1 MDWTVIYHPEVAED
15 LEALG
20 PAKARVALKVIER
33 RIRYVEPDK
42 AGSPLR
48 DQLASYRRIRTQD
61 IRIVYHVDGKRVE
74 VLIIAVGARRDS
86 EVYATARRRRR

>member
-1 MDWTVIYHPEVAED
+1 MAWTVIYHPVVAAD
-15 LEALG
+15 LKALG
-20 PAKARVALKVIER
+20 PAKARVVLKVIEQ
-33 RIRYVEPDK
+33 RIRNGEPDK

-61 IRIVYHVDGKRVE
+61 IRIVYHVDGKKVE

-86 EVYATARRRRR
+86 EVYATATRRRR

>member
-1 MDWTVIYHPEVAED
+1 MAWTVIYHPEVAEH
-15 LEALG
+15 LQAPG
-20 PAKARVALKVIER
+20 PAKATAVLKVIEQPTSNG
-33 RIRYVEPDK
+33 EPDK

-61 IRIVYHVDGKRVE
+61 IRIVYHVDGKRIE

-86 EVYATARRRRR
+86 EVYATATRRRR

>member
-1 MDWTVIYHPEVAED
+1 MAWSVIYHPEVTED

-20 PAKARVALKVIER
+20 PAKARVALKVIEQ
-33 RIRYVEPDK
+33 RIRNGELDK

-74 VLIIAVGARRDS
+74 VLIIAVGSRRDS
-86 EVYATARRRRR
+86 EVYATATKRRR